1 MDAGFGGADALDQ
14 PHPFQHLDR
23 VTLLLQAR
31 EEAAHREAGQAM
43 KGMIEFAL
51 MCLLLIGGA
60 WLMGGHVAAG
70 CVAFLLGALVLV
82 RRFNR
87 AGGGV
92 ANG

>member
-1 MDAGFGGADALDQ
+1 
-14 PHPFQHLDR
+14 
-23 VTLLLQAR
+23 
-31 EEAAHREAGQAM
+31 M

-60 WLMGGHVAAG
+60 WLMGGRVAAG

-87 AGGGV
+87 ASASV